1 VLDQLGA
8 WDRVFAAAL
17 PDDEAGPIH
26 SLLAMA
32 LFTGK
37 LIRLLATGS
46 DISDLSQIRTELS
59 RNFRTIALIASQ
71 MSQVDKQ

>member
-1 VLDQLGA
+1 
-8 WDRVFAAAL
+8 
-17 PDDEAGPIH
+17 
-26 SLLAMA
+26 MA